1 MKETKTI
8 KINAMII
15 RVWISTFKGRR
26 PTYPST
32 RPMRKS
38 RGSKTI
44 TNEFGK
50 HDLELFLLCLC
61 IKYSYFIN

>member
-1 MKETKTI
+1 MKTI

-15 RVWISTFKGRR
+15 SVWISTFKGRT

-32 RPMRKS
+32 RATRKS
-38 RGSKTI
+38 KGSKTM

-50 HDLELFLLCLC
+50 HDLELLLSIWS
-61 IKYSYFIN
+61 IKYSYVIN